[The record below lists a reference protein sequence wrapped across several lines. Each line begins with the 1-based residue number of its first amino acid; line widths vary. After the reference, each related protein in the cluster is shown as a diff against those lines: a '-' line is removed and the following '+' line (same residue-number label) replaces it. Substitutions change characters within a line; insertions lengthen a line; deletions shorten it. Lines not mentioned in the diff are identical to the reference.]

1 MMKQKRPLLP
11 QILEDYDQQLLKNN
25 PETWSAR
32 THLVAYYGLLFMA
45 VLAGICFIRPDDPRS
60 ESTVGYWVAF
70 VCVVCIIAIVLWM
83 IYLLR
88 FNVFKRYGNITAAG
102 RLKTFV
108 LYFISILTIVLFPYV
123 PPVIESVLA
132 GTAYTSDELVNDANK
147 TNSIVCQLAYDSLP
161 HDWINDTVMVVN
173 TIFDKEYNRIEPE
186 YWIDAKSRS
195 YKVLD
200 TSEYRIQQLASDS
213 GRKLTDSFFVLSKC
227 PSYEFVSDA
236 GAASHSNIKALSSI
250 DLFDLY
256 IRNYRKPDGAKLSAE
271 LAVIAKKY
279 DYPADEYY
287 ASYGIYSSP
296 EWIEKTFKTATI
308 SENISNIT
316 DRKYRWDLDG
326 LPVYF
331 RILLYAAFIITLL
344 VFIFRHSTVKTFFLT
359 VLTGVLLV
367 ILSSLIIA
375 FSQGN
380 ESGMLGMMIFYLL
393 LFTFI
398 SLTVFSNENR
408 NPVTGIAINMFTAFI
423 AFAPLII
430 TTLYF
435 ESNEWSDLHKGYEYD
450 DPRYIAYR
458 EMVHRSIF
466 YAEILGFVLFAIL
479 LPTLIHRLYRRWYAL
494 PEE

>member
-45 VLAGICFIRPDDPRS
+45 ALAGICFIRPDDPRS

-70 VCVVCIIAIVLWM
+70 VSVVCIIAIVLWM

-102 RLKTFV
+102 RLKTFF

-132 GTAYTSDELVNDANK
+132 GAAYTSDELVNDANK

-161 HDWINDTVMVVN
+161 HDWINDTFMVVN
-173 TIFDKEYNRIEPE
+173 TVYDKEYNRIEPE
-186 YWIDAKSRS
+186 YWIDAKSKS

-200 TSEYRIQQLASDS
+200 TSEYRSQRLASDS
-213 GRKLTDSFFVLSKC
+213 VRQLTDSIIVLSKC
-227 PSYEFVSDA
+227 PSYEFVSNA

-256 IRNYRKPDGAKLSAE
+256 IRNYRKPDAAKLSAE

-279 DYPADEYY
+279 DDSADTYY
-287 ASYGIYSSP
+287 ASYADEVYSYF
-296 EWIEKTFKTATI
+296 EWIEKTFKTAII
-308 SENISNIT
+308 SESISNIT
-316 DRKYRWDLDG
+316 DRKYRWDLNDF
-326 LPVYF
+326 PAYF
-331 RILLYAAFIITLL
+331 RILLYTTFIITLL

-359 VLTGVLLV
+359 VLAGVLLL

-398 SLTVFSNENR
+398 SLTVFSNKNR

-435 ESNEWSDLHKGYEYD
+435 KSNEMLGWMD
-450 DPRYIAYR
+450 DPRFIAYE

-466 YAEILGFVLFAIL
+466 YAEILGLVLFAIL